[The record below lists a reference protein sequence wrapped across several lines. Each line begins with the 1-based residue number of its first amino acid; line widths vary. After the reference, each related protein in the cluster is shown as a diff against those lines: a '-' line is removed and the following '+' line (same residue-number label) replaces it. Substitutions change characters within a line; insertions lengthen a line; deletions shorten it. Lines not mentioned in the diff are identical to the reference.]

1 MELYARLHLYFKKAY
16 IKSIRLLI
24 FFFLISLVAYQVSN
38 HQSSRI
44 ALFIFNLFLINEIF
58 FRYKINKATPSF
70 TVDNNKNLP
79 AGRQVYDYFT
89 LPALSL
95 ILSEKN
101 THAVLKKLIKYPQI
115 RRLLQKANINEKD
128 ILMHPVSISM
138 QVLAK
143 SALEVSITLHGKFV
157 TTLDIFVAY
166 LMLTE
171 EETKLFFAKQ
181 LKTDDL
187 NNILFWLRTE
197 YADEEH
203 PPKHRMHF
211 YGGGIG
217 EAFIEGWTPESKKY
231 LINFTNQSLN
241 KKVIITGREKEFKTI
256 LEGFVKAE
264 NNNVLL
270 VGDIGSGKEN
280 LVKAFGYHSFEGNV
294 GSFLNYRQVF
304 ELMVGSFIAGATNRN
319 EIESRLQ
326 SIITEIS
333 HAVDIILY
341 IPEFENLMGA
351 SGYNLDISGAL
362 LPYLQTGNLPIIAT
376 ISKANYKLHLEHN
389 PIKEVFTVIELKE
402 PDKNTAIQMVMQKTN
417 EIEEKNRVIISFR
430 AIASAVELASR
441 FLQDEVLPGNAIA
454 LLESVANKVALS
466 QIPYFEHTHK
476 KIVLEEQVVKHIEDT
491 VHVPIA
497 MPGKK
502 EIDVLL
508 HLEDK
513 LHERIIA
520 QQDAVNTI
528 AEAMRRVR
536 SGMRTSQKPISFLF
550 LGPTGVGK
558 TETTKALADL
568 YYGGEKNM
576 IRLDM
581 SEYNDEI
588 GVRRLLG
595 APPGEGQER
604 GELTD
609 KIHDAPAS
617 LVLLDEFEKA
627 HPKILDLFLQVFDD
641 GRLTDNKGVTVSFRD
656 AIIIAT
662 SNAGSEFI
670 REEVEKGTVIDK
682 AFQTKLL
689 DYLQTNKMFK
699 PELLNRFDGIVTFK
713 PLEESDVKQVV
724 GLLLKKIKEDL
735 AKQDIGITFD
745 GAVIE
750 KISREGSS
758 KDFGARPLSRYIQDN
773 IEDLIAKNKL
783 TGSIARGKN
792 INIGIDGAN
801 DISLTILSS

>member
-1 MELYARLHLYFKKAY
+1 MELYAKLHLYFKKAY
-16 IKSIRLLI
+16 IKSIRLFI
-24 FFFLISLVAYQVSN
+24 FFFLTSLVVYQVSN
-38 HQSSRI
+38 NQSPRI
-44 ALFIFNLFLINEIF
+44 ALFLFNLFLINEIF
-58 FRYKINKATPSF
+58 FRYKINKMTPVL
-70 TVDNNKNLP
+70 TVNNNKNI
-79 AGRQVYDYFT
+79 YDSFT

-95 ILSEKN
+95 ILSGKN
-101 THAVLKKLIKYPQI
+101 THKVVKKLIKYPQI
-115 RRLLQKANINEKD
+115 KRLLQKANIQEKD
-128 ILMHPVSISM
+128 IVMHSITISM
-138 QVLAK
+138 EVLK
-143 SALEVSITLHGKFV
+143 TSSLEVSKTLHGKFV
-157 TTLDIFVAY
+157 TTLDIFFAY

-171 EETKLFFAKQ
+171 KETKLFFAKQ

-187 NNILFWLRTE
+187 NNILFWLRSE
-197 YADEEH
+197 YTDEEN

-217 EAFIEGWTPESKKY
+217 ESLIAGWTPESKKY
-231 LINFTNQSLN
+231 VFNFTNQALKN
-241 KKVIITGREKEFKTI
+241 KAVITGREKEFKTM
-256 LEGFVKAE
+256 LEGLVKTE
-264 NNNVLL
+264 NNNILL

-280 LVKAFGYHSFEGNV
+280 LVKAFAYHSFEGNV
-294 GSFLNYRQVF
+294 GSFLNYHQLF
-304 ELMVGSFIAGATNRN
+304 KLMVGPFIAGATNRN
-319 EIESRLQ
+319 DIEYRLQ
-326 SIITEIS
+326 SIISEIS

-341 IPEFENLMGA
+341 IPEFENIMGA

-362 LPYLQTGNLPIIAT
+362 LPYLQAGNLPIIAT
-376 ISKANYKLHLEHN
+376 ISKANYKLYLERN
-389 PIKEVFTVIELKE
+389 PIKEAFTIIELNE
-402 PDKNTAIQMVMQKTN
+402 PDKNTAIQMVLQKTN
-417 EIEEKNRVIISFR
+417 AIEEKNKVIISYR
-430 AIASAVELASR
+430 AIASAVELANR
-441 FLQDEVLPGNAIA
+441 FLQDSVLPGNAIF

-466 QIPYFEHTHK
+466 KVPYFEHTHK
-476 KIVLEEQVVKHIEDT
+476 KIVLEEDIVKHVEDT
-491 VHVPIA
+491 VHVTIA

-536 SGMRTSQKPISFLF
+536 SGMRISQKPISFLF

-568 YYGGEKNM
+568 YYGGERNM

-609 KIHDAPAS
+609 KIHDAPGS

-670 REEVEKGTVIDK
+670 REEVEKGTPVDK
-682 AFQTKLL
+682 TFQAKLL

-713 PLEESDVKQVV
+713 PLGESDVKQVV
-724 GLLLKKIKEDL
+724 GLLLRKIKEEL
-735 AKQDIGITFD
+735 LKQDINITFD
-745 GAVIE
+745 DAVIE
-750 KISREGSS
+750 KISQEGSS
-758 KDFGARPLSRYIQDN
+758 KEFGARPLNRYIQDN
-773 IEDLIAKNKL
+773 IEDIIAKNKL
-783 TGSIARGKN
+783 TGNIVRGKN
-792 INIGIDGAN
+792 INIGIDGTN
-801 DISLTILSS
+801 NINLTIK